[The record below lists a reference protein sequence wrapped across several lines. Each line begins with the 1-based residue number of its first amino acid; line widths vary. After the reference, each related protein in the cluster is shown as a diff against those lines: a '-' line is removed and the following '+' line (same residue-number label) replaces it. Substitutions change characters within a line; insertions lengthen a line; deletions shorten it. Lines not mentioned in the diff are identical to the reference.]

1 MKSYKI
7 TVNGV
12 QYDVTVEEVLGGGVT
27 PAPSVS
33 GSASPVSFTAK
44 PRENTSNNLNGYPLK
59 APMPGTITKILVS
72 AGDMVKEGQTLLIL
86 EAMKME
92 NEISAPVSGKIL
104 SITAVK
110 GSSVKTDDILLTI
123 EEV

>member
-12 QYDVTVEEVLGGGVT
+12 SYDVTVEEVANSSSPAKSQ
-27 PAPSVS
+27 PAPVFQ
-33 GSASPVSFTAK
+33 AQPQAK
-44 PRENTSNNLNGYPLK
+44 AAEPGEGFQLK
-59 APMPGTITKILVS
+59 APMPGTITDILVS
-72 AGDMVKEGQTLLIL
+72 AGDEVKSGDNLLVL

-92 NEISAPVSGKIL
+92 NEISAPVSGRI
-104 SITAVK
+104 SGIVVSK
-110 GSSVKTDDILLTI
+110 GAAVKTDDVLLTI

>member
-12 QYDVTVEEVLGGGVT
+12 SYDVTVEEVTNSTPPAQLQA
-27 PAPSVS
+27 PAP
-33 GSASPVSFTAK
+33 AAFQAQPQAK
-44 PRENTSNNLNGYPLK
+44 AAEPGEGFQLK
-59 APMPGTITKILVS
+59 APMPGTITDIMVSVGDSVTSGQNLLV
-72 AGDMVKEGQTLLIL
+72 L

-92 NEISAPVSGKIL
+92 NEITSPVNGKI
-104 SITAVK
+104 SGIIVSK
-110 GSSVKTDDILLTI
+110 GAAVKTDDVLLTI

>member
-12 QYDVTVEEVLGGGVT
+12 SYDVTVEEVANSAA
-27 PAPSVS
+27 PAQTQAP
-33 GSASPVSFTAK
+33 AAFSPQPQAK
-44 PRENTSNNLNGYPLK
+44 AAEPAEGFQLK
-59 APMPGTITKILVS
+59 APMPGTITDILISV
-72 AGDMVKEGQTLLIL
+72 GDDVKSGQNLLIL

-92 NEISAPVSGKIL
+92 NEITSPVNGKI
-104 SITAVK
+104 SGIVVSK
-110 GSSVKTDDILLTI
+110 GAAVKTDDVLLTI